1 MLEKGSSRWKQVT
14 SMSVVAGKAEYNY
27 TVTDVGP
34 GQSYQFRVDVHG
46 DVNGAARDAFEG
58 FASDWAH
65 VPTECKGVTAFYWY
79 AYHSNIVFNGGGG
92 GGCWWLLFA
101 CVLSFRLTWCFC
113 CCCCFVCLLFVLVF
127 VGFVCVCFIC
137 LLGFLCVFYQ
147 QLVTLP
153 CAKSQRN

>member
-1 MLEKGSSRWKQVT
+1 MLEKGSSHWKQVT
-14 SMSVVAGKAEYNY
+14 RMSVVAGKAEYNH

-79 AYHSNIVFNGGGG
+79 AYHSNIVFNGGGLMVVV
-92 GGCWWLLFA
+92 CLCVVISFDMMFLLLLLF
-101 CVLSFRLTWCFC
+101 CLFIVCFGFC
-113 CCCCFVCLLFVLVF
+113 WVCLCLFHLF
-127 VGFVCVCFIC
+127 VGFFMCFLSAVGNTTMC
-137 LLGFLCVFYQ
+137 
-147 QLVTLP
+147 
-153 CAKSQRN
+153 